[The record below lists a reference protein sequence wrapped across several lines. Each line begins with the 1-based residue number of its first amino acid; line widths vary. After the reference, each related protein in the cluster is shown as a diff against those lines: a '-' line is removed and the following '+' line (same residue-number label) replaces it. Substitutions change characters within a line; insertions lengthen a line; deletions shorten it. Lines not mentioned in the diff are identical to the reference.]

1 MSIEGPRQAVV
12 TVTGKDIT
20 GRIVMEQA
28 SINSPVKIRGTI
40 QGLETGLHGVAV
52 HAGSQLGFRCR
63 SVGGPFVP
71 ADKHD
76 SSRPAGYL
84 GNVKVR

>member
-52 HAGSQLGFRCR
+52 HAGSQLGSRCR